1 MKRHVTFERFS
12 RARLNRVGRELSRA
26 LQRFATREDD
36 PEAVHRL
43 RVALRCCRSDLRL
56 FRDYWQPKHNRLDA
70 QMAHL
75 TRRLGSIRDEEVI
88 LGFLAGQGVSKKSEN
103 GRLADP
109 LRARW
114 RRACRLLRRSA
125 RGSLGRQLPARMG
138 QAAEELPLDA
148 SHASLRRARRR
159 LVAKAFKR
167 VRKEWNHRPDEWRDS
182 ILHRLRRALRRLRY
196 TAEFFDAGPGS
207 EIHDI
212 IRQSKRW
219 QQLLGKHQDA
229 VTVLHWLA
237 HTHDGAE
244 LKAAAQEQKKDTLWK
259 FRKKWPKKGFR
270 RLRRLIDAL

>member
-1 MKRHVTFERFS
+1 MKRHLTFERFA

-26 LQRFATREDD
+26 LQCFATREDD
-36 PEAVHRL
+36 PEAIHRL
-43 RVALRCCRSDLRL
+43 RVALRRCRSDLRL
-56 FRDYWQPKHNRLDA
+56 FRDHWQPKHNRLDA
-70 QMAHL
+70 QLTRL

-88 LGFLAGQGVSKKSEN
+88 LGFLAGQGVSEKSEN
-103 GRLADP
+103 GRLAGP

-114 RRACRLLRRSA
+114 RRACRLIRRSA
-125 RGSLGRQLPARMG
+125 RGSRGRQWPARMR
-138 QAAEELPLDA
+138 QAAEELPREA
-148 SHASLRRARRR
+148 SHGSLRRARRR

-167 VRKEWNHRPDEWRDS
+167 VYKEWKHRPAEWRDA

-212 IRQSKRW
+212 IRQSQRW
-219 QQLLGKHQDA
+219 QLLLGKHQDA

-237 HTHDGAE
+237 HVHDGAE
-244 LKAAAQEQKKDTLWK
+244 LKAAAREQKEDTLWK
-259 FRKKWPKKGFR
+259 FKKKWPQKGFR